1 MKSAGATSLE
11 TGVGFALRWRGCRR
25 PSNTRK
31 INPSS
36 PVLLVYAAGPGT
48 RTSSSVPAPYLLETS
63 SLPPMRRARSRMP
76 IMPQWPSR
84 CSVPQYIRHDAAA
97 VVPAMKAEAFR
108 SIYEVQNDVGCA
120 SVTDRVGECFTP
132 DPVKLVAY
140 GCAKW
145 LRFSGDGFRDCASVS
160 FKSFPIPAFEYS
172 HGLTSSYLQK

>member
-1 MKSAGATSLE
+1 
-11 TGVGFALRWRGCRR
+11 
-25 PSNTRK
+25 
-31 INPSS
+31 
-36 PVLLVYAAGPGT
+36 
-48 RTSSSVPAPYLLETS
+48 LLETS

-145 LRFSGDGFRDCASVS
+145 LCFSGDGYRDLCIGFVLQRKCRKDALHVVLHGFFRDVELISRDLV
-160 FKSFPIPAFEYS
+160 
-172 HGLTSSYLQK
+172 